1 MSDAVLFGIIFAGF
15 FVLRFIA
22 ATIVFYYVLPAGD
35 RCPNCDA
42 PTIRVQSR
50 FWNTLLPWI
59 RTSWCYSC
67 GWEGFLRNGPL
78 SSPAETQAL
87 TRKP

>member
-22 ATIVFYYVLPAGD
+22 ATVAFYFLIPAGD

-42 PTIRVQSR
+42 PTVRVQSKV
-50 FWNTLLPWI
+50 WNAIFPWI
-59 RTSWCYSC
+59 RTSWCYNC
-67 GWEGFLRNGPL
+67 GWEGFLRKGEL
-78 SSPAETQAL
+78 SSPAETKAL